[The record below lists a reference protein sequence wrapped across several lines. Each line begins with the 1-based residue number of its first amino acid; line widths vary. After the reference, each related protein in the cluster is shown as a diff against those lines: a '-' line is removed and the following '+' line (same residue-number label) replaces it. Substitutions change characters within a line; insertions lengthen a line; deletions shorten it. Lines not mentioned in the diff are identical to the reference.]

1 MEMYGGSRGI
11 WGGDCL
17 DMESQ
22 GSCIGVNQVGWELW
36 GQNRVQGNGRAG
48 VRPSVEGR
56 LH

>member
-1 MEMYGGSRGI
+1 
-11 WGGDCL
+11 
-17 DMESQ
+17 MESQ